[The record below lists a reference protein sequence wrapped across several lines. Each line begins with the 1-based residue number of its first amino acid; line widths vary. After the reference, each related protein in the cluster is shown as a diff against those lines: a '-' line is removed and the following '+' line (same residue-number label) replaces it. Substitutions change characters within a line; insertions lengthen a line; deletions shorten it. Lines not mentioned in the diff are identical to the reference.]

1 MFGVSDEDVIGE
13 SGNIGVEM
21 GGECCGGAA
30 DPIRKKGQQ
39 KPASC

>member
-1 MFGVSDEDVIGE
+1 MSDEDVIGK
-13 SGNIGVEM
+13 SGDIGVEM